1 MASITLPQ
9 LLATLCACGQTR
21 PVGAARCDACE
32 RDKYTE
38 AKSKEATNAKP

>member
-1 MASITLPQ
+1 MASLTLPQ

-32 RDKYTE
+32 REAYLEMKRKE
-38 AKSKEATNAKP
+38 AK